1 MKNDKKL
8 NDAVHYAIEIAI
20 RLGFLFLLLAWCFR
34 LVLPFADIML
44 WAVILAVATAPLY
57 DTLNKKLGD
66 KPKWAALLIIVMGLI
81 IILVPTWLFLDS
93 MIGGAQVMMSR
104 LEEGTLTIPPP
115 SDKVAEWPLIGAKA
129 FDLWTQAS
137 QNLEQFVMNY
147 NEQILKIVTAFAGS
161 ILDMGG
167 SALQLVL
174 STIIAGVLLATKGT
188 SSFAEQFF
196 YKLVGQRAGEFV
208 DLTMKT
214 VGNVVKG
221 VIGVAFIQSIL
232 VGLGFLLAGV
242 PYAGIWALL
251 VLVLAILQ
259 LPPTLVS
266 VPIIIYLFSVMDPL
280 PAGLWAIYL
289 VAASVSDN
297 FLKPIL
303 LGKGAPVPMLVIFL
317 GVIGGFMLSGFL
329 GLFTGAIVMSLGYKL
344 FLAWLGD
351 DRALETEQVSA

>member
-1 MKNDKKL
+1 M
-8 NDAVHYAIEIAI
+8 
-20 RLGFLFLLLAWCFR
+20 
-34 LVLPFADIML
+34 
-44 WAVILAVATAPLY
+44 
-57 DTLNKKLGD
+57 
-66 KPKWAALLIIVMGLI
+66 
-81 IILVPTWLFLDS
+81 
-93 MIGGAQVMMSR
+93 
-104 LEEGTLTIPPP
+104 
-115 SDKVAEWPLIGAKA
+115 
-129 FDLWTQAS
+129 
-137 QNLEQFVMNY
+137 
-147 NEQILKIVTAFAGS
+147 
-161 ILDMGG
+161 
-167 SALQLVL
+167 
-174 STIIAGVLLATKGT
+174 LLATKGT
-188 SSFAEQFF
+188 NKFAEQFF
-196 YKLVGQRAGEFV
+196 SKLVGRRAEEFV

-266 VPIIIYLFSVMDPL
+266 VPIIVYLFSVMAPL

-297 FLKPIL
+297 LLKPIL

-344 FLAWLGD
+344 FVAWLGD
-351 DRALETEQVSA
+351 DNTQVAEKISA